1 MIIPNN
7 KILIQKNVNT
17 FENPR
22 IDEKT
27 DFPYIQATII
37 QINRPKKEINVYVPS
52 FKNNSTVKYNMT
64 LPLPSNPLL
73 KTVNNLVDI
82 PIPFTNMDI
91 YTNLSSRFEEGYI
104 FTKVGNEIL
113 LLLNSYEK
121 FYDHKYNYNIE
132 SFDSK
137 IYNDFTLNFE
147 EMFFNRKLNIIIRG
161 ELYSGKTTIFNNI
174 LNSFCKKSKES
185 PSEKISKSNLDF
197 FYKKNSNSSEEE
209 SLNNKY

>member
-1 MIIPNN
+1 
-7 KILIQKNVNT
+7 
-17 FENPR
+17 
-22 IDEKT
+22 
-27 DFPYIQATII
+27 
-37 QINRPKKEINVYVPS
+37 
-52 FKNNSTVKYNMT
+52 MT

-121 FYDHKYNYNIE
+121 FYDHNYNYDIE

-137 IYNDFTLNFE
+137 IYNDFTCFLSSAL
-147 EMFFNRKLNIIIRG
+147 R
-161 ELYSGKTTIFNNI
+161 SA
-174 LNSFCKKSKES
+174 
-185 PSEKISKSNLDF
+185 IS
-197 FYKKNSNSSEEE
+197 
-209 SLNNKY
+209 

>member
-1 MIIPNN
+1 MNNTNLSDKNSLNDSTISYSYIIPNN
-7 KILIQKNVNT
+7 KILIQNDVNP

-52 FKNNSTVKYNMT
+52 FKNNSTVKYEMT

-121 FYDHKYNYNIE
+121 IYDLNYNYDIE
-132 SFDSK
+132 SFDMK
-137 IYNDFTLNFE
+137 IYKDFTLNLD
-147 EMFFNRKLNIIIRG
+147 EMFYNRKLNIIIRG
-161 ELYSGKTTIFNNI
+161 ELYI
-174 LNSFCKKSKES
+174 L
-185 PSEKISKSNLDF
+185 EKLLFLII
-197 FYKKNSNSSEEE
+197 Y
-209 SLNNKY
+209 